1 MFSPEGVIVPQ
12 GCLGRSEFANRIG
25 GANSVPY
32 NHASTL
38 LGFWD
43 MTTDGRTTNGPTLAI
58 NAYLALTLYGHI
70 KTAQQRTIL

>member
-43 MTTDGRTTNGPTLAI
+43 MTTDGRTDDKRTDVGN
-58 NAYLALTLYGHI
+58 
-70 KTAQQRTIL
+70 QRISGLNPLWAH